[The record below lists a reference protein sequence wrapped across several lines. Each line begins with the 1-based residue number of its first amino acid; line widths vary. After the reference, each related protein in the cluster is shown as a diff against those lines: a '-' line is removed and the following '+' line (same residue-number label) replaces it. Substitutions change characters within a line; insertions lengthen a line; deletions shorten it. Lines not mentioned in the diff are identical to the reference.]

1 MLHRRFAAVGHR
13 NFHSFYSGP
22 LLERAANRD
31 RAGFA
36 SSPDFEFQYTSAALS
51 LSHLHMQFELRERVL
66 LFGDRE
72 PSHASFPIAPQAQL
86 TIASLVCDM
95 VWMEAPSMGSSENRN
110 SVKRRTSCVIPS
122 AVFEAFPLT
131 SLERLISVGVSG
143 SEVRCSMRLP
153 ALHSLCFLIS
163 VPGFSC
169 SARSICGSIRR

>member
-51 LSHLHMQFELRERVL
+51 LSHLHMQFELREIIS
-66 LFGDRE
+66 LFEDRE
-72 PSHASFPIAPQAQL
+72 PSHARFPIAPRAQL
-86 TIASLVCDM
+86 TVASLVCDM
-95 VWMEAPSMGSSENRN
+95 VWMETPSMGSLENRN
-110 SVKRRTSCVIPS
+110 SVTRQTSCVIPS
-122 AVFEAFPLT
+122 AVFEAFPLK

-143 SEVRCSMRLP
+143 SEVRSSMLLP

-163 VPGFSC
+163 LPGFSC
-169 SARSICGSIRR
+169 SARSICVASR